1 MVPILTQH
9 VTTQIEAFSEFNVLN
24 VKEIL
29 GATIQMR
36 AVKRLYYWLRTV
48 LQNKKEKQQ
57 KQIWHPA
64 CMLLES
70 EICLHECIREYE
82 LFVEFLLCFV

>member
-36 AVKRLYYWLRTV
+36 AVKRLYV
-48 LQNKKEKQQ
+48 LASYCLTKQ
-57 KQIWHPA
+57 KRKTTKTNLA
-64 CMLLES
+64 S
-70 EICLHECIREYE
+70 SLHAFGERNMPS
-82 LFVEFLLCFV
+82 